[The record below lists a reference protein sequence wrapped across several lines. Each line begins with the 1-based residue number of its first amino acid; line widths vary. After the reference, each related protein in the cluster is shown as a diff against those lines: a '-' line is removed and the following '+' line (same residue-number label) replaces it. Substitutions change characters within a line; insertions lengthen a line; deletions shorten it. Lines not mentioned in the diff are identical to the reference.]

1 MATVSSPYGLKPISL
16 IGGQSFTGGTIRE
29 YQLTYNNTAPIFN
42 GDLVALGTTSNT
54 PGQPT
59 VVTATPTTS
68 STGIVGV
75 CVGVRYQLAG
85 QQLGYPLYAQ
95 YLPANA
101 ITAGYTNVFIRVIE
115 DPDQLYQVQA
125 AGSVTY
131 TSIGKTAALGN
142 FTGGTGSTTG
152 NTTSGDSVVNVT
164 GTLTSGVL
172 AVSNAATAAVK
183 IVDLVNSSSTFGG
196 NFPSNPGDAYTD
208 LIVKINFGVHSYYQA
223 AGTSN

>member
-42 GDLVALGTTSNT
+42 GDLVSLSSTTNYQ
-54 PGQPT
+54 GQPS
-59 VVTATPTTS
+59 VIATSPTTS
-68 STGIVGV
+68 STSIVGV

-95 YLPANA
+95 YLPVNA
-101 ITAGYTNVFIRVIE
+101 ITAGYTNVFVRVVE

-125 AGSVTY
+125 AGSLTY

-142 FTGGTGSTTG
+142 FTAGTSSTTG
-152 NTTSGDSVVNVT
+152 NTQTGDSVVNLT
-164 GTLTSGVL
+164 GSVTSGVL
-172 AVSNAATAAVK
+172 TVANTNGLAVR

-208 LIVKINFGVHSYYQA
+208 VVVKINFGVHSYYQSTA
-223 AGTSN
+223 SAY

>member
-1 MATVSSPYGLKPISL
+1 MSTVAAPYGLKPLSL

-29 YQLTYNNTAPIFN
+29 YLLTTNNTAAIYN
-42 GDLVALGTTSNT
+42 GDLVALGVSVA
-54 PGQPT
+54 GQPT
-59 VVTATPTTS
+59 VVAATPTTS
-68 STGIVGV
+68 STGVVGV

-95 YLPANA
+95 YLPAGAVN
-101 ITAGYTNVFIRVIE
+101 AGYTNIFIRVVE

-125 AGSVTY
+125 AGSVGY
-131 TSIGKTAALGN
+131 GSIGKTGALGN
-142 FTGGTGSTTG
+142 FTGGTGSSTGSTTTG
-152 NTTSGDSVVNVT
+152 NSVVNLT
-164 GTLTSGVL
+164 GTLTSGAL
-172 AVSNAATAAVK
+172 AVSNASTAAVK

-208 LIVKINFGVHSYYQA
+208 CIVKINFGVHSYYQS

>member
-1 MATVSSPYGLKPISL
+1 MATVSSPYGLKPISM

-29 YQLTYNNTAPIFN
+29 YLMTTNNTAAIYN
-42 GDLVALGTTSNT
+42 GDLVQLGAAAA
-54 PGQPT
+54 GQPT

-68 STGIVGV
+68 SVGIVGV

-85 QQLGYPLYAQ
+85 QQLGYPLFAQ

-101 ITAGYTNVFIRVIE
+101 VTAGYTNIFIRVVE
-115 DPDQLYQVQA
+115 DPDQLYQVQSL
-125 AGSVTY
+125 GSIGY
-131 TSIGKTAALGN
+131 GSIGKTIALAN
-142 FTGGTGSTTG
+142 FTGGTGSSTG
-152 NTTSGDSVVNVT
+152 NTSTGNSVVALSATVAN
-164 GTLTSGVL
+164 TSAL
-172 AVSNAATAAVK
+172 ACK

-208 LIVKINFGVHSYYQA
+208 CIVKLNFGVHSYYQS

>member
-1 MATVSSPYGLKPISL
+1 MASVSSPYGLKPISL
-16 IGGQSFTGGTIRE
+16 IGGQAFTGGTIRE
-29 YQLTYNNTAPIFN
+29 YQLTYNNTAPIFT

-59 VVTATPTTS
+59 VVTTTPTTS
-68 STGIVGV
+68 STGVVGV

-85 QQLGYPLYAQ
+85 QQLGYPLFAQ

-101 ITAGYTNVFIRVIE
+101 ITSGYTNVFVRVIE

-142 FTGGTGSTTG
+142 FTGGTSSTTG
-152 NTTSGDSVVNVT
+152 NTTSGDSVINVT
-164 GTLTSGVL
+164 GSLASGVL
-172 AVSNAATAAVK
+172 TVSNASTAAVK

-208 LIVKINFGVHSYYQA
+208 LIVKINFGVHSYYQS

>member
-1 MATVSSPYGLKPISL
+1 MSTVSAPYGLKPLSL

-29 YQLTYNNTAPIFN
+29 YLLTSNNTAAIYN
-42 GDLVALGTTSNT
+42 GDLVALGVSTA
-54 PGQPT
+54 GQPT
-59 VVTATPTTS
+59 VVATTPTTS

-95 YLPANA
+95 YLPAGAVN
-101 ITAGYTNVFIRVIE
+101 AGYTNIFIRVVE

-125 AGSVTY
+125 AGSVGY
-131 TSIGKTAALGN
+131 GSIGKTAALGN
-142 FTGGTGSTTG
+142 FTGGTGSSTGSTTTG
-152 NTTSGDSVVNVT
+152 NSVVNVT
-164 GTLTSGVL
+164 GTLNSGAL
-172 AVSNAATAAVK
+172 TVSNAATAAVK

-223 AGTSN
+223 AGTTN